1 MNITPEI
8 KAKIENLAT
17 IIDYGMYCVTSITCI
32 KHYNEE
38 CDENDT
44 FWGQS
49 LIEHRIFTLGCQAY
63 FIIYKD
69 LLNYTEKQLAE
80 LTDNEFELMEEVINA
95 LKLNDDD
102 VVYSKETLTHY
113 ITKYIGDMV
122 WDEELGA
129 WHPDWK

>member
-8 KAKIENLAT
+8 KAEIEYLAT
-17 IIDYGMYCVTSITCI
+17 IIDYGMYCVDALSCI

-38 CDENDT
+38 CDDSGR
-44 FWGQS
+44 FWGQTVIDS
-49 LIEHRIFTLGCQAY
+49 QIQILGCQAY

-69 LLNYTEKQLAE
+69 ILNYTEKQLEE
-80 LTDNEFELMEEVINA
+80 LCDNEFEMVNDVIDA

-102 VVYSKETLTHY
+102 VVYSKEALTHY
-113 ITKYIGDMV
+113 ITKYIEDMV
-122 WDEELGA
+122 WDEEFRA

>member
-1 MNITPEI
+1 MDITPDI
-8 KAKIENLAT
+8 KAKIEHLAT
-17 IIDYGMYCVTSITCI
+17 IIDYGMYCVDSLASM

-38 CDENDT
+38 CDDRDR
-44 FWGQS
+44 FWGQTVIDS
-49 LIEHRIFTLGCQAY
+49 QVQVLGCQAY

-69 LLNYTEKQLAE
+69 ILNYTEKQLEE
-80 LTDNEFELMEEVINA
+80 LSDNEFEMMNDVIDA

-102 VVYSKETLTHY
+102 VVYSKEALTHY
-113 ITKYIGDMV
+113 ITKYLADMV